1 MPGRIDVNSV
11 KVKPQIA
18 YVAPARAVVSVEPA
32 PVFWKDLNVIGCLVS
47 GILFGC
53 MVFAL
58 LAPESGIP
66 KVRKVLHIQS
76 QLEREIEQIRA
87 ENTQLLTAIDA
98 IQTDPF
104 WQEKIAREELNMALP
119 GEIVYKF
126 AE

>member
-11 KVKPQIA
+11 KAKPQIS
-18 YVAPARAVVSVEPA
+18 YVVPARPVVRVEPA
-32 PVFWKDLNVIGCLVS
+32 PVFWKDPSVFGCIVS
-47 GILFGC
+47 GLLFGG

-66 KVRKVLHIQS
+66 KVREVLHIQAR
-76 QLEREIEQIRA
+76 LEREIEQIRS
-87 ENTQLLTAIDA
+87 ENRQLADAIDA
-98 IQTDPF
+98 AQTDPF

-126 AE
+126 AD